1 MREKRLRVIP
11 LAVIDENALFRRGLR
26 VGLHEAGFPVE
37 ESQDLLTWARLGGER
52 AAIVTT
58 SGPHELIWVTEA
70 RTINPEV
77 VVVVITEK
85 RTARSF
91 AEALRAGAT
100 ACISRSSSFEE
111 LIDVL
116 RMALRGITAM
126 PTHLAR
132 DIVTTARVAPNDCPV
147 SQREAA
153 WIRVLAHGGTVTKL
167 ARDSGYSEREMYR
180 ILHQIYDRM
189 GVHNRTEALVRAAGW
204 GLID

>member
-1 MREKRLRVIP
+1 MTP

-26 VGLHEAGFPVE
+26 VGLEEAGFPVE
-37 ESQDLLTWARLGGER
+37 ESQDLVAWARLGGER

-58 SGPHELIWVTEA
+58 SGADELARVTQA

-77 VVVVITEK
+77 GAVVITETP
-85 RTARSF
+85 TARSY
-91 AEALRAGAT
+91 AEALKAGA
-100 ACISRSSSFEE
+100 ASCISRSSSFEE

-132 DIVTTARVAPNDCPV
+132 DIVTAARVAPNECPV
-147 SQREAA
+147 SPREAG
-153 WIRVLAHGGTVTKL
+153 WIRTLAHGGTVTKL

-204 GLID
+204 GLVD